1 MADWDPMAFDEG
13 PAPEEQ
19 QVAPEASGAGEEANI
34 VRIRKED
41 MDFVV
46 QSVLEHLAKEEPWDV
61 NPSPKP
67 DLLWHTPTY
76 PAAEWKH
83 HDVKMEVGRGI
94 AYIIFNRP
102 NENNSMQDT
111 LGAGINDMLYA
122 LHERPDIR
130 VAVMTGEGRMYCA
143 GGDPK
148 GWQAMAAAAASGEY
162 TGDGTV
168 GVRVPCRGP
177 TDEVNA
183 ALGMLGHRA
192 LKAGAFPDGNV
203 NIGRLQAAK
212 QWHTW
217 AMLPQFTI
225 CLANGSAM
233 GGGVG
238 CVCCCDY
245 VISVKKAYFVL
256 SEVKIGV
263 IPATIS
269 PYVIAKIGVS
279 NAKRFFCAAENLSA
293 TRAMD
298 YGIVNEVVDNMK
310 EGHERIQEWCK
321 LISECGPRA
330 VQACKEMVISMAG
343 MQLGELLTHY
353 TCYLQAKGYST
364 DEAQEGVKCEGEGKL
379 PSWRSEPIGFDVWP
393 NVGVTEGKKKKGG
406 GGD

>member
-1 MADWDPMAFDEG
+1 MTDWDPMAFDEG
-13 PAPEEQ
+13 PSPATQEAAAAP
-19 QVAPEASGAGEEANI
+19 GAGGDEPANI

-41 MDFVV
+41 MEEVV
-46 QSVLEHLAKEEPWDV
+46 QAVMQRMMAEEPWEA
-61 NPSPKP
+61 NPNPKP
-67 DLLWHTPTY
+67 DLMWHTLTC
-76 PAAEWKH
+76 PAANWLH
-83 HDVKMEVGRGI
+83 HDVRMEVGTGI
-94 AYIIFNRP
+94 AYVIFNRP

-111 LGAGINDMLYA
+111 LGAGINDCLYA

-130 VAVMTGEGRMYCA
+130 VAVFTGEGRMYCS

-148 GWQAMAAAAASGEY
+148 GWQAMAAAASGGAY

-168 GVRVPCRGP
+168 GVRIDIKPP
-177 TDEVNA
+177 TPEVQRSLHE
-183 ALGMLGHRA
+183 LGMRA

-212 QWHTW
+212 QWNTW

-238 CVCCCDY
+238 CVCSCDY

-293 TRAMD
+293 TRAVD
-298 YGIVNEVVDNMK
+298 YGIVNEVVENMK

-330 VQACKEMVISMAG
+330 VQACKEMVISLAG
-343 MQLGELLTHY
+343 VPLGEVLSHY
-353 TCYLQAKGYST
+353 TCALQAMGYER
-364 DEAQEGVKCEGEGKL
+364 DEAQTGVACEKEGKL
-379 PSWRSEPIGFDVWP
+379 PPWQSEPIGFDVWP
-393 NVGVTEGKKKKGG
+393 TVGVVEGKKKKG
-406 GGD
+406 